1 MVRYFANITVA
12 GAVRSGQF
20 PFAIGVLES
29 PDKPMPIGMAFGVG
43 RTDGDLELWQ
53 LVVHGEDVPGRS
65 VIVNRE
71 FRRVER

>member
-1 MVRYFANITVA
+1 MVRYFAHITAA
-12 GAVRSGQF
+12 GPVRSGQF

-43 RTDGDLELWQ
+43 RTESGLELWQ
-53 LVVHGEDVPGRS
+53 LVVNGADAPGRF

-71 FRRVER
+71 FRQVER